1 MREESD
7 QARGVACFNTA
18 QHYHPNSDELLL
30 SMRMM
35 ASCFRPMA
43 SIEPAAPT
51 RAIPVAVHAPATFP
65 RRGCL
70 LCGLWRDHMATARR
84 SGGKA
89 KNAAERRQEHGG
101 WGGGGGGWWWMR
113 ASEEASGGGRGGEG
127 WEEGGGQ
134 GWARASRWVMIDGML
149 V

>member
-51 RAIPVAVHAPATFP
+51 RAIPVAVHAPENLP

-84 SGGKA
+84 SRRESKKCSRATTRTWGLGRRGRRLVVDA
-89 KNAAERRQEHGG
+89 GIGRGERGRE
-101 WGGGGGGWWWMR
+101 
-113 ASEEASGGGRGGEG
+113 GRGGLG
-127 WEEGGGQ
+127 RGRRAGLGQ
-134 GWARASRWVMIDGML
+134 SFQVGDD
-149 V
+149 